1 MWIQQH
7 LQNNAMNAF
16 VGSKERERIPSSIFI
31 GTQASQAKNTW
42 CKGQFVHVENC
53 TGKSPILKKMRY

>member
-1 MWIQQH
+1 
-7 LQNNAMNAF
+7 MNAF